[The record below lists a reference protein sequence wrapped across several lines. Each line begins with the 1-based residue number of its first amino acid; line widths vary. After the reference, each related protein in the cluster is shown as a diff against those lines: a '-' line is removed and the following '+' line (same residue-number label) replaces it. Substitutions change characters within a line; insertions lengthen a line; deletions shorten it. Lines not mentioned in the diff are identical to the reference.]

1 MSSFYLL
8 RVLGF
13 PCNNPR
19 LPSVCFPPISRPR
32 GGRRTREMATAPRPP
47 AFVSSAGPPARQRRA
62 ALDFLARE
70 LQALEIESRVKQ
82 DLETRVSSLE
92 RDLHRSEQLNAQYLR
107 RIDMLEQQL
116 RHARG
121 EGPAPAEQEAASSG
135 GEVFQGLAT
144 MVPPT
149 SLAAAAAKLPLP
161 PPPLA
166 PFDDGADAPQAPRPF
181 AEQRGLFVPAA
192 EMADAVQDGEDDE
205 FDIDRLIQ
213 EQRDQPL
220 PQASVSGNRAP
231 IALRVARPP

>member
-1 MSSFYLL
+1 M
-8 RVLGF
+8 
-13 PCNNPR
+13 PCGLVAAN
-19 LPSVCFPPISRPR
+19 
-32 GGRRTREMATAPRPP
+32 RRTARMATAPRPP

-70 LQALEIESRVKQ
+70 LQALEIESGVKQ

-144 MVPPT
+144 MVPPST

-166 PFDDGADAPQAPRPF
+166 PFDDGADASQPPRAF

-192 EMADAVQDGEDDE
+192 EMADAVQDDEDE

>member
-1 MSSFYLL
+1 M
-8 RVLGF
+8 
-13 PCNNPR
+13 
-19 LPSVCFPPISRPR
+19 CFV
-32 GGRRTREMATAPRPP
+32 RRTRLPVSRPFVSSPPHVAAWWRRMATAPRPP

-121 EGPAPAEQEAASSG
+121 EGPAPAEQEAVSSG

-166 PFDDGADAPQAPRPF
+166 PFDDGADAPQPPRAF
-181 AEQRGLFVPAA
+181 ADQRGLFVPAA
-192 EMADAVQDGEDDE
+192 EMADAVQDGEDDD

-220 PQASVSGNRAP
+220 PQASVSGTRAP

>member
-1 MSSFYLL
+1 MFCQKNPLLSAWRPFVSS
-8 RVLGF
+8 
-13 PCNNPR
+13 
-19 LPSVCFPPISRPR
+19 PPHVAAWW
-32 GGRRTREMATAPRPP
+32 RRMATAPRPP

-121 EGPAPAEQEAASSG
+121 EGPAPAEQEAVSSG

-166 PFDDGADAPQAPRPF
+166 QFDDGADAPQPPRAF

-192 EMADAVQDGEDDE
+192 EMADAVQDGEDDD

-220 PQASVSGNRAP
+220 PQASVSGTRAP

>member
-1 MSSFYLL
+1 M
-8 RVLGF
+8 
-13 PCNNPR
+13 
-19 LPSVCFPPISRPR
+19 CFV
-32 GGRRTREMATAPRPP
+32 RRTRLLLGICVRSFPPPYVAAWWRRMATAPRPP

-149 SLAAAAAKLPLP
+149 CPHALVLSAYLLPTLFDAKRLS
-161 PPPLA
+161 
-166 PFDDGADAPQAPRPF
+166 
-181 AEQRGLFVPAA
+181 
-192 EMADAVQDGEDDE
+192 GEP
-205 FDIDRLIQ
+205 IGTLC
-213 EQRDQPL
+213 L
-220 PQASVSGNRAP
+220 SGSD
-231 IALRVARPP
+231 VGHGS

>member
-1 MSSFYLL
+1 MFCHDELVLL
-8 RVLGF
+8 IMRARIPVHY
-13 PCNNPR
+13 PR
-19 LPSVCFPPISRPR
+19 LPSVCFPPHISRPR
-32 GGRRTREMATAPRPP
+32 GAAEPREMATAPRPP

-166 PFDDGADAPQAPRPF
+166 PFDDGADALSAHCERRPLVRHRRCEAQPRRDSGGGRAGRARGQRPQRPQRPRR
-181 AEQRGLFVPAA
+181 AEVTC
-192 EMADAVQDGEDDE
+192 
-205 FDIDRLIQ
+205 
-213 EQRDQPL
+213 
-220 PQASVSGNRAP
+220 
-231 IALRVARPP
+231 

>member
-1 MSSFYLL
+1 MFCQKNPLLSAWRPFVSS
-8 RVLGF
+8 
-13 PCNNPR
+13 
-19 LPSVCFPPISRPR
+19 PPHVAAWW
-32 GGRRTREMATAPRPP
+32 RRMATAPRPP

-121 EGPAPAEQEAASSG
+121 EGPAPAEQEAVSSG

-166 PFDDGADAPQAPRPF
+166 PFDDGADAPQPPRAF

-192 EMADAVQDGEDDE
+192 EMADAVQDGEDDD

>member
-1 MSSFYLL
+1 MLAAGYPPVRLFPLGGGLL
-8 RVLGF
+8 AAKT
-13 PCNNPR
+13 
-19 LPSVCFPPISRPR
+19 
-32 GGRRTREMATAPRPP
+32 RRTREMATAPRPP

-149 SLAAAAAKLPLP
+149 LN
-161 PPPLA
+161 
-166 PFDDGADAPQAPRPF
+166 Q
-181 AEQRGLFVPAA
+181 
-192 EMADAVQDGEDDE
+192 
-205 FDIDRLIQ
+205 
-213 EQRDQPL
+213 
-220 PQASVSGNRAP
+220 
-231 IALRVARPP
+231 

>member
-1 MSSFYLL
+1 M
-8 RVLGF
+8 
-13 PCNNPR
+13 
-19 LPSVCFPPISRPR
+19 
-32 GGRRTREMATAPRPP
+32 
-47 AFVSSAGPPARQRRA
+47 
-62 ALDFLARE
+62 
-70 LQALEIESRVKQ
+70 KQ

-121 EGPAPAEQEAASSG
+121 EGPAPAEQEAVSSG

-166 PFDDGADAPQAPRPF
+166 PFDDGADAPQPPRAF

-192 EMADAVQDGEDDE
+192 EMADAVQDGEDDD

-220 PQASVSGNRAP
+220 PQASVSGTRAP

>member
-1 MSSFYLL
+1 
-8 RVLGF
+8 
-13 PCNNPR
+13 
-19 LPSVCFPPISRPR
+19 
-32 GGRRTREMATAPRPP
+32 MATAPRPP

-92 RDLHRSEQLNAQYLR
+92 RDLQRSEQLNAQYLR

-121 EGPAPAEQEAASSG
+121 EGPAPVEQEAASSG

-144 MVPPT
+144 MVPPST

-166 PFDDGADAPQAPRPF
+166 PFDDGADAPQPPRAL

-192 EMADAVQDGEDDE
+192 EMADAVQDDEDE